1 MSQVNFSSTSSVSFG
16 ELGPTTSLQL
26 MFAKL
31 QLELAQTAKTQAM
44 DKMDAI
50 ASAQDEQKLVS
61 QLLNEAR
68 QAKADANSGVGND
81 KEKTQTYEL
90 PKKDANGNE
99 VHDAQGNVVYETV
112 TETVPK
118 GNNATFMSQE
128 MVDYMDAHGL
138 AYDKTGNNH
147 SHSADEWDVASSRQ
161 TGRRHPPQGASMSQ
175 ITEQEKD
182 IQSALLDMAKAAG
195 FTEKE
200 FHTIQA
206 ALEKGATLA
215 DVFNISKDT
224 LESGYAYA
232 YNLYKAGNYK
242 DAESMFRGLCMYDG
256 DDPRYWM
263 GLAGCLQAREAWQQ
277 AIDTYGMAGVAGGL
291 KDPAPFYYGGLC
303 YLKLGDGENA
313 AASFR
318 AALGLGD
325 ASIPAHKAV
334 HDRIRALLATLSQS
348 KE

>member
-1 MSQVNFSSTSSVSFG
+1 MSQDNFSSTSSVSFG

-147 SHSADEWDVASSRQ
+147 SHSADEWDVA
-161 TGRRHPPQGASMSQ
+161 
-175 ITEQEKD
+175 IT
-182 IQSALLDMAKAAG
+182 
-195 FTEKE
+195 
-200 FHTIQA
+200 
-206 ALEKGATLA
+206 ALE
-215 DVFNISKDT
+215 SR
-224 LESGYAYA
+224 LEELGTNTQQEMVYVQDYMGQ
-232 YNLYKAGNYK
+232 YN
-242 DAESMFRGLCMYDG
+242 S
-256 DDPRYWM
+256 
-263 GLAGCLQAREAWQQ
+263 
-277 AIDTYGMAGVAGGL
+277 
-291 KDPAPFYYGGLC
+291 
-303 YLKLGDGENA
+303 
-313 AASFR
+313 
-318 AALGLGD
+318 
-325 ASIPAHKAV
+325 
-334 HDRIRALLATLSQS
+334 
-348 KE
+348 

>member
-1 MSQVNFSSTSSVSFG
+1 
-16 ELGPTTSLQL
+16 
-26 MFAKL
+26 
-31 QLELAQTAKTQAM
+31 
-44 DKMDAI
+44 
-50 ASAQDEQKLVS
+50 
-61 QLLNEAR
+61 
-68 QAKADANSGVGND
+68 
-81 KEKTQTYEL
+81 
-90 PKKDANGNE
+90 
-99 VHDAQGNVVYETV
+99 
-112 TETVPK
+112 
-118 GNNATFMSQE
+118 
-128 MVDYMDAHGL
+128 
-138 AYDKTGNNH
+138 
-147 SHSADEWDVASSRQ
+147 
-161 TGRRHPPQGASMSQ
+161 MSQ

-263 GLAGCLQAREAWQQ
+263 GLASCLQAREAWQQ

-303 YLKLGDGENA
+303 YLKLEDGENA

-325 ASIPAHKAV
+325 ASVPAHKTI
-334 HDRIRALLATLSQS
+334 HDRIRALLATLAQS
-348 KE
+348 EE

>member
-1 MSQVNFSSTSSVSFG
+1 
-16 ELGPTTSLQL
+16 
-26 MFAKL
+26 
-31 QLELAQTAKTQAM
+31 
-44 DKMDAI
+44 
-50 ASAQDEQKLVS
+50 
-61 QLLNEAR
+61 
-68 QAKADANSGVGND
+68 
-81 KEKTQTYEL
+81 
-90 PKKDANGNE
+90 
-99 VHDAQGNVVYETV
+99 
-112 TETVPK
+112 
-118 GNNATFMSQE
+118 
-128 MVDYMDAHGL
+128 
-138 AYDKTGNNH
+138 
-147 SHSADEWDVASSRQ
+147 
-161 TGRRHPPQGASMSQ
+161 MSQ

-200 FHTIQA
+200 FHTIQ
-206 ALEKGATLA
+206 ATLA